1 MGFLRKI
8 AAAAV
13 AGVLCF
19 VGTGALPE
27 SILMPQ
33 EHVFAASG
41 ETVSETKYYREYGS
55 IDTGYY
61 GDISWNSSIGY
72 VTATESHWDDT
83 IGNVV
88 SNSHIRIT
96 SVSIQTRS
104 EMYTTAP
111 PMSTSLDERWYA
123 SDSNIPVVGA
133 SYVDASSVVVEIPD
147 TIDDIPVTEIG
158 DMTVS
163 YSSRTSS
170 YGYSWGTPR
179 LLIPSTLSNIGG
191 IRCTGSEK
199 VKIEYDGTCEQ
210 YLSQCKVYTD
220 TPVIC
225 TDGRFYCTDSSSYD
239 YRTCDYITYDGT
251 CAQWKSFCPDYLS
264 TTMVKCSDSTL
275 NPPLPTD
282 KQYRYDRAT
291 QTATY
296 IGGGEKNNSNL
307 KLPTDV
313 EGYTVTAIADSV
325 CSGYQELYS
334 LLLPSKLKTVGDEAF
349 LNCKNLKEIYI
360 PSTVTFIGSHAFG
373 FWKNSDGTYSRMN
386 TVTIYCTEGSAAQE
400 YAEEN
405 DLNYQIISDAAFSTI
420 TTITTTTTTTTN
432 TTITPI
438 TTMPPWLITTTMP
451 ASTTMPDSTTRPMFS
466 TTTKSTTAMPTTEK
480 TTASTTAVTTTTTA
494 KKLTIDP
501 PVQNLLRVGNSFLL
515 VSNVPDGAGIWYS
528 TDTSVATV
536 DHSGCVTIVGTGTTS
551 IVVSYDGA
559 MSSVT
564 LEVPD
569 SKPTGVLGTAALI
582 GQMGGCQYWG
592 VDDERNTDDVTSH
605 AAQLTGSGQYVASWD
620 ITGDGTGT
628 IEFLVLELD
637 SADNN
642 FITSDTYPDLSVTID
657 SVFVDGK
664 KVDYSASDGVVNTAY
679 YADDKGFTRIYLTDT
694 WGTTKAGRINDLSSD
709 TAVTQN
715 ITVTFTVDHL
725 EQAKYLIGDV
735 NQDGRV
741 DIADA
746 VLLNKACAGAVS
758 LDSTAQKNA
767 DCNGD
772 DEIGAND
779 AIVLM
784 QFLVHI
790 ITSLPSTE

>member
-27 SILMPQ
+27 SALMSQ

-41 ETVSETKYYREYGS
+41 ETVSETKYYKESGS
-55 IDTGYY
+55 PESGSSYY
-61 GDISWNSSIGY
+61 GDASWESSIGY
-72 VTATESHWDDT
+72 VIATESHWDDT

-104 EMYTTAP
+104 EVYTSAPMY
-111 PMSTSLDERWYA
+111 EQWYA
-123 SDSNIPVVGA
+123 SDSDIPVVGA

-170 YGYSWGTPR
+170 YGFSWGTPR
-179 LLIPSTLSNIGG
+179 LLIPSTLSNIEG
-191 IRCTGSEK
+191 IRCTNEK
-199 VKIEYDGTCEQ
+199 VQIEYDGTCEQ
-210 YLSQCKVYTD
+210 YLSQCKVYTS

-225 TDGRFYCTDSSSYD
+225 TDGRFYSTGSSSYD

-264 TTMVKCSDSTL
+264 TTMVKCSDGTL

-296 IGGGEKNNSNL
+296 IGGDDNTISYLN
-307 KLPTDV
+307 LPTDV

-360 PSTVTFIGSHAFG
+360 PSTVTSIGSHAFG

-400 YAEEN
+400 YAEKSN
-405 DLNYQIISDAAFSTI
+405 LNYQIISDADFST
-420 TTITTTTTTTTN
+420 TTSATTTTTTTTTTS
-432 TTITPI
+432 TTIATMV
-438 TTMPPWLITTTMP
+438 TTSKGSTLTTQRYTTTP
-451 ASTTMPDSTTRPMFS
+451 GATASR
-466 TTTKSTTAMPTTEK
+466 TTTQTTL
-480 TTASTTAVTTTTTA
+480 TTTA

-536 DHSGCVTIVGTGTTS
+536 DNSGCVTIVGAGTTS

-569 SKPTGVLGTAALI
+569 SKPTGVLGTATLI
-582 GQMGGCQYWG
+582 GQMGVYQYWG
-592 VDDERNTDDVTSH
+592 VNNESNTDNIISH

-620 ITGDGTGT
+620 ITGDGTKT
-628 IEFLVLELD
+628 IEYLILELD
-637 SADNN
+637 SVDDN
-642 FITSDTYPDLSVTID
+642 FITSNTYPNLSVTID

-664 KVDYSASDGVVNTAY
+664 KVDYSTSDGAVDTAY
-679 YADDKGFTRIYLTDT
+679 YDVDKGSTRIYLLNT
-694 WGTTKAGRINDLSSD
+694 WGKRINDLSKD

-746 VLLNKACAGAVS
+746 VLLNKACASAVS

-779 AIVLM
+779 AVVLM

>member
-27 SILMPQ
+27 SALMLQ

-41 ETVSETKYYREYGS
+41 ETVSETKYYKESGS
-55 IDTGYY
+55 PESGSSYY
-61 GDISWNSSIGY
+61 GDASWESSIGY
-72 VTATESHWDDT
+72 VIATESHWDDT

-104 EMYTTAP
+104 EVYTSAP
-111 PMSTSLDERWYA
+111 AYYGYALD
-123 SDSNIPVVGA
+123 SDIPVVGA
-133 SYVDASSVVVEIPD
+133 SHVDASSVVVEIPD

-179 LLIPSTLSNIGG
+179 LLIPSTLSNIEG
-191 IRCTGSEK
+191 IRCTNEK
-199 VKIEYDGTCEQ
+199 VQIEYDGTCEQ
-210 YLSQCKVYTD
+210 YLSQCKVYTS

-225 TDGRFYCTDSSSYD
+225 TDGRFYSTGSSSYD

-264 TTMVKCSDSTL
+264 TTMVKCSDGTL

-296 IGGGEKNNSNL
+296 IGGDDNTISYLN
-307 KLPTDV
+307 LPTDV

-360 PSTVTFIGSHAFG
+360 PSTVTSIGSHAFG

-400 YAEEN
+400 YAEKSN
-405 DLNYQIISDAAFSTI
+405 LNYQIISDADFST
-420 TTITTTTTTTTN
+420 TTSATTTTTTTTTS
-432 TTITPI
+432 TTIATMV
-438 TTMPPWLITTTMP
+438 TTSKGSTLTTQRYTTTP
-451 ASTTMPDSTTRPMFS
+451 GATASR
-466 TTTKSTTAMPTTEK
+466 TTTQTTL
-480 TTASTTAVTTTTTA
+480 TTTA

-536 DHSGCVTIVGTGTTS
+536 DNSGCVTIVGAGTTS

-569 SKPTGVLGTAALI
+569 SKPTGVLGTATLI
-582 GQMGGCQYWG
+582 GQMGGYQYWG

-637 SADNN
+637 SADDN

-694 WGTTKAGRINDLSSD
+694 WGVSKVGKVNDLSKN
-709 TAVTQN
+709 TAVMQN

>member
-19 VGTGALPE
+19 VGAGTLPE
-27 SILMPQ
+27 SVLMLQ
-33 EHVFAASG
+33 EHVFAASE
-41 ETVSETKYYREYGS
+41 ETVSETKYYKESGS
-55 IDTGYY
+55 PESGSSYY
-61 GDISWNSSIGY
+61 GDASWESSIGY
-72 VTATESHWDDT
+72 VIATESHWDDT

-104 EMYTTAP
+104 EVYTSAP
-111 PMSTSLDERWYA
+111 AYYGYALD
-123 SDSNIPVVGA
+123 SDIPVVGA
-133 SYVDASSVVVEIPD
+133 SHVDASSVVVEIPD

-179 LLIPSTLSNIGG
+179 LLIPSTLSNIEG
-191 IRCTGSEK
+191 IRCTNEK
-199 VKIEYDGTCEQ
+199 VQIEYDGTCEQ
-210 YLSQCKVYTD
+210 YLSQCKVYTS

-225 TDGRFYCTDSSSYD
+225 TDGRFYSTGSSSYD

-264 TTMVKCSDSTL
+264 TTMVKCSDGTL

-296 IGGGEKNNSNL
+296 IGGDDNTISYLN
-307 KLPTDV
+307 LPTDV

-360 PSTVTFIGSHAFG
+360 PSTVTSIGSHAFG

-400 YAEEN
+400 YAEKSN
-405 DLNYQIISDAAFSTI
+405 LNYQIISDADFST
-420 TTITTTTTTTTN
+420 TTSATTTTTTTTTS
-432 TTITPI
+432 TTIATMV
-438 TTMPPWLITTTMP
+438 TTSKGSTLTTQRYTTTP
-451 ASTTMPDSTTRPMFS
+451 GATASR
-466 TTTKSTTAMPTTEK
+466 TTTQTTL
-480 TTASTTAVTTTTTA
+480 TTTA

-536 DHSGCVTIVGTGTTS
+536 DNSGCVTIVGAGTTS

-569 SKPTGVLGTAALI
+569 SKPTGVLGTATLI
-582 GQMGGCQYWG
+582 GQMGGYQYWG

-637 SADNN
+637 SADDN

-694 WGTTKAGRINDLSSD
+694 WGVSKVGKVNDLSKN
-709 TAVTQN
+709 TAVMQN

>member
-27 SILMPQ
+27 SALMLQ
-33 EHVFAASG
+33 EHVFAASE
-41 ETVSETKYYREYGS
+41 ETVSETKYYKEYGS
-55 IDTGYY
+55 IDAGYY
-61 GDISWNSSIGY
+61 GDTSWESSIGY
-72 VTATESHWDDT
+72 VIATESHWDDT

-104 EMYTTAP
+104 VVYTTNN
-111 PMSTSLDERWYA
+111 TSLDERWYA
-123 SDSNIPVVGA
+123 SDSDIPVVGA

-163 YSSRTSS
+163 YSSRTSG
-170 YGYSWGTPR
+170 YGFSWETPR

-191 IRCTGSEK
+191 IRCTSK
-199 VKIEYDGTCEQ
+199 YDSVQIEYDGTCEQ
-210 YLSQCKVYTD
+210 FLSQCEVHTD
-220 TPVIC
+220 TPVVC
-225 TDGRFYCTDSSSYD
+225 TDGSFYCTNGSYYSS
-239 YRTCDYITYDGT
+239 CDYITYSGT
-251 CAQWKSFCPDYLS
+251 CAEWKAFCPAYLS
-264 TTMVKCSDSTL
+264 DTMVKCSDGTL

-296 IGGGEKNNSNL
+296 IGGDDNTISYLN
-307 KLPTDV
+307 LPTDV

-360 PSTVTFIGSHAFG
+360 PSTVTSIGSHAFG

-420 TTITTTTTTTTN
+420 TTITTTMTTTTT
-432 TTITPI
+432 TT
-438 TTMPPWLITTTMP
+438 TTSATMP

-466 TTTKSTTAMPTTEK
+466 TTTKSTTAEVTATAMPTTEK
-480 TTASTTAVTTTTTA
+480 TTAATTAATTTTTA

-536 DHSGCVTIVGTGTTS
+536 DNSGCVTIVGTGTTS

-569 SKPTGVLGTAALI
+569 SKPTGVLGTATLI
-582 GQMGGCQYWG
+582 GQMGGYQYWG

-637 SADNN
+637 SADDN

-694 WGTTKAGRINDLSSD
+694 WGASKVGKVNDLSKN
-709 TAVTQN
+709 TAVMQN